1 MHLDASDALKCTPQ
15 TQLHIK
21 YCIKSQSPA
30 PAGLHPNACFI
41 QPEKKMFCTTFY
53 LTEFRAAEGCG
64 EMLSKHNS
72 AITEL
77 ESIQQLNQE

>member
-1 MHLDASDALKCTPQ
+1 
-15 TQLHIK
+15 
-21 YCIKSQSPA
+21 
-30 PAGLHPNACFI
+30 
-41 QPEKKMFCTTFY
+41 MFCTTFY